1 MGRSGGIVTLVI
13 GLVASAALFAMQ
25 WSSAGNP
32 TNGKVGR
39 NRDVARANEAALT
52 ATQLMADRELQ
63 AYQATTGGFAGA
75 RIADIAGATVL
86 RADATTYCL
95 QIAANG
101 VVRYESGPGG
111 ALTTQRCA

>member
-1 MGRSGGIVTLVI
+1 MGRSAGIVTLVI
-13 GLVASAALFAMQ
+13 GLVASAVLFAMQ

-32 TNGKVGR
+32 TNAKVGR
-39 NRDVARANEAALT
+39 NPNVERANDAALA
-52 ATQLMADRELQ
+52 ATQMMADRELQ

-75 RIADIAGATVL
+75 RIADVSGATVL

-101 VVRYESGPGG
+101 TVRYESGPGG
-111 ALTTQRCA
+111 TLTTQPCG